1 MIQLQNS
8 TGEPPMK
15 TLIHL
20 MIVSMLMVIA
30 APAYADAI
38 QIFNCEYEGDATED
52 DVFAMAGKWL
62 AAAKTIKGG
71 ENIKIVIRFPVAASV
86 DDIDFKFVIVTPDF
100 AQWGEF
106 TDNYEA
112 SKLQEID
119 DELYKVADCND
130 ASLWE
135 GEVVK

>member
-1 MIQLQNS
+1 MIQFQNS
-8 TGEPPMK
+8 TGDPPMK

-30 APAYADAI
+30 SPAYADAI
-38 QIFNCEYEGDATED
+38 QIFNCEYEGDATEG

-71 ENIKIVIRFPVAASV
+71 EDIKIVIRFPVAASV

-100 AQWGEF
+100 AQWGVF

-119 DELYKVADCND
+119 DELFKVADCND
-130 ASLWE
+130 SSLWE
-135 GEVVK
+135 GEVIK